1 MFTPPPQ
8 PCTFTAVAME
18 QGAEVCACLTPLVDN
33 RKTLGFTTPNPF
45 QLPLAVVRAG
55 PPESAGDPGV

>member
-1 MFTPPPQ
+1 
-8 PCTFTAVAME
+8 ME
-18 QGAEVCACLTPLVDN
+18 QGAEVCECLTPIVDN
-33 RKTLGFTTPNPF
+33 RQTLGFTTPNPF